1 MIYSPKKILNC
12 YKFTITQK
20 HDYSYIKENSGD
32 KHARAITSQ
41 PFYLNLSMRK
51 KSWGLIKKNKNTTL
65 IAIRGQNLITL
76 INIFY
81 WLFKICCVFYI
92 FSELGGK
99 RNLKPSVSQLFIS
112 FESQCLF
119 LDAVG
124 IMGLANLAPNF
135 FSNFDVA
142 RQLHII

>member
-51 KSWGLIKKNKNTTL
+51 KS
-65 IAIRGQNLITL
+65 
-76 INIFY
+76 
-81 WLFKICCVFYI
+81 
-92 FSELGGK
+92 
-99 RNLKPSVSQLFIS
+99 
-112 FESQCLF
+112 
-119 LDAVG
+119 
-124 IMGLANLAPNF
+124 
-135 FSNFDVA
+135 
-142 RQLHII
+142 